1 MALFGDLGKAL
12 GIEDAGDIIPLAA
25 SAAGFYFGGPAGA
38 ALGGGIGSL
47 ATGGDIKDALG
58 TAALA
63 YGVSSFVSPSLMA
76 QSAQARGGIFG
87 TNALQQSLY
96 GAPTQIAQ
104 TAQTA
109 ANVPM
114 TSGVDGPVPYGDP
127 GLTTVAEDVATAT
140 AEPSMFDKA
149 LGFAQDKPLL
159 TAGLGL
165 GTLGLLGALGEEEEV
180 TGTSRPQPKGEA
192 FGVVYDDKGR
202 AYEIKDPVQRAAYAA
217 EMSKMQSPDYRYD
230 TSNVF
235 RNPEE
240 ILANSGIFAAKG
252 KYKNFDDE
260 DFFRMTLPPTEG
272 GQIKGP
278 GDGTSDSVVAG
289 IYSPEGKYEGPARLS
304 DGEFVITEKAMRGAG
319 GGDRDIGAARMY
331 DMMAELEAVA

>member
-12 GIEDAGDIIPLAA
+12 GIEDAGDILPLAA

-47 ATGGDIKDALG
+47 ATGGNIKDALG

-104 TAQTA
+104 TG
-109 ANVPM
+109 
-114 TSGVDGPVPYGDP
+114 TSALGPSDLVAGGDP
-127 GLTTVAEDVATAT
+127 GMGTENLVSDVATAT
-140 AEPSMFDKA
+140 AEPSLFDKA
-149 LGFAQDKPLL
+149 LGFAQDKPFL

-165 GTLGLLGALGEEEEV
+165 GALGLMGALGEEEEEAR
-180 TGTSRPQPKGEA
+180 GASRPQPEGEA

-217 EMSKMQSPDYRYD
+217 EMSKTQRPGFQYD
-230 TSNVF
+230 TSGVF

-240 ILANSGIFAAKG
+240 ILANSGVFAAKG

-278 GDGTSDSVVAG
+278 GSGTSDSVVAG
-289 IYSPEGKYEGPARLS
+289 IYSPDGKYEGPARLS